1 MWLVNL
7 ETNEEGW
14 HSKQLDQKEPC
25 DYLVFVKDG
34 GCWKTKLWDCRKIKL
49 RAKDHDEAMNDVEN
63 MKSIGFLFI

>member
-14 HSKQLDQKEPC
+14 YCMQLDQKEPC
-25 DYLVFVKDG
+25 HYLVFVKDG
-34 GCWKTKLWDCRKIKL
+34 GCWKTKLWDSSKTKL

-63 MKSIGFLFI
+63 MKSIGFSFI